1 VANNAS
7 TVGVILGVSSVKEVS
22 PMTLLRQRMLED
34 LRIRNYAPT
43 TVECYIRAVAEFAR
57 HFNKPPDQLGPEE
70 IRSWQLFLLKEKR
83 VKLSSYIQA
92 VCALRFFYQN
102 TLHRKVEIERIPLPR
117 YEKKLPVILSK
128 NEVKT
133 LLEAPRNLKHRAI
146 LATMYAAGLRVSE
159 VATLK
164 VSDLDRERHVIWVRG
179 GKGHKDRQVM
189 LAEPLRE
196 VLVAYW
202 RWKQPTEWLFP
213 GGNPGCPIN
222 RTSIFEACKKAARRA
237 GISKSVHPHSLRHA
251 FATHLLD
258 DGVNLLVIQKLLGH
272 AHLKTTARYLHLSDI
287 AVRSTRSPLEML
299 GSIDLVRSM
308 STLSPKR

>member
-1 VANNAS
+1 
-7 TVGVILGVSSVKEVS
+7 
-22 PMTLLRQRMLED
+22 MTLLRQRMLED

-43 TVECYIRAVAEFAR
+43 TVKCYIRLVAEFAQ
-57 HFNKPPDQLGPEE
+57 HFHKPPDQLGPEE
-70 IRSWQLFLLKEKR
+70 IRSWQLFLLNERR
-83 VKLSSYIQA
+83 VKLSTYIQA

-128 NEVKT
+128 AEVKT
-133 LLEAPRNLKHRAI
+133 LLEAPRNLKHRAM
-146 LATMYAAGLRVSE
+146 LATMYGAGLRVSE
-159 VATLK
+159 VASLK

-196 VLVAYW
+196 VLAAYW
-202 RWKQPTEWLFP
+202 RWKRPTEWLFP
-213 GGNPGCPIN
+213 GRDPSCPID
-222 RTSIFEACKKAARRA
+222 RTSIFGACKKAVRRA
-237 GISKSVHPHSLRHA
+237 GIAKPVHPHSLRHA

-272 AHLKTTARYLHLSDI
+272 AHLKTTARYLHLSNSALSSI
-287 AVRSTRSPLEML
+287 RSPLEML
-299 GSIDLVRSM
+299 DSIDLIRSV
-308 STLSPKR
+308 STPSPDR